1 MSTEIKKSTVLS
13 SPGGVDDLWSMMGM
27 KKFSVL
33 DVSDKEAEKPD
44 LGKPYVGQQV
54 LVDLTTQAATG
65 QSVVLKLSVR
75 SS

>member
-1 MSTEIKKSTVLS
+1 
-13 SPGGVDDLWSMMGM
+13 MMGM